1 MPTPAKPTSRTS
13 GRTRSSRSPA
23 QKRPRPFAF
32 RFSRRPSPGSRSE
45 EIVKRWEV
53 GEISRQQA
61 NNLLTL
67 EFQATRDV
75 EAFSILYQL
84 NENHFLN
91 IIKRRLNGFVRRI
104 SPADVLQDVFIL
116 IYRYPNKFRADHERS
131 FYNWSYSIIINTIRR
146 KIKKLGVT
154 TVDLD
159 TIARSH
165 ADNPSSGP
173 VHSAIRSED
182 LDRLKRLYSIT
193 LILYLNVYRSRL
205 TKREKYALHLV
216 EVLQLSYLDAAEKIG
231 LKYDNFKMVI
241 CRARKKIFEGIAVL
255 ANKTGTFRRDRKIC
269 LA

>member
-1 MPTPAKPTSRTS
+1 MPTPAKPTSRSSERKRS
-13 GRTRSSRSPA
+13 GPSPA
-23 QKRPRPFAF
+23 QKSPASFAF
-32 RFSRRPSPGSRSE
+32 HFSRQPTPGTRSE
-45 EIVKRWEV
+45 KIVRRWEE
-53 GEISRQQA
+53 GEINRQEA

-116 IYRYPNKFRADHERS
+116 IYRYPNKFRADHDRS

-154 TVDLD
+154 AVDLD
-159 TIARSH
+159 SVAKSH
-165 ADNPSSGP
+165 ADDLTRGP
-173 VHSAIRSED
+173 VSRAIRSED

-241 CRARKKIFEGIAVL
+241 CRARKKIFEGITVL
-255 ANKTGTFRRDRKIC
+255 ANRTGTFRRDKRVC